1 LLSQT
6 SIHVIRALTYLA
18 AQPADEYVGA
28 AVIATETGAPQ
39 NYLGKLLKQ
48 LCQSGLLQSRRGAG
62 GGVRLAQAAENITLL
77 QIVEPVEHLT
87 RRQTCFMGDL
97 CCGKQPCA
105 YHKSWLKLHSDLVRF
120 LDSVTL
126 AGLAQQSNWQ
136 NLPQVLKNRPGGK
149 SNADSIKHR

>member
-1 LLSQT
+1 MLSQT
-6 SIHVIRALTYLA
+6 SIHLIRALTYLA
-18 AQPADEYVGA
+18 AQPAGKYLGA
-28 AVIATETGAPQ
+28 AAIAAETGAPQ

-48 LCQSGLLQSRRGAG
+48 FCQNGLLQSQRGAG

-87 RRQTCFMGDL
+87 RRQNCFMGDL

-105 YHKSWLKLHSDLVRF
+105 YHKSWLKLHGDLVRF

-126 AGLAQQSNWQ
+126 AGLVQQSNWR
-136 NLPQVLKNRPGGK
+136 NLPQALKNRSGGK
-149 SNADSIKHR
+149 NDADAIKRR